1 MHTLGVIILIAA
13 ILFVVIPSRT
23 SVGEAMER
31 RTTMTKLL
39 KAIKIIAKTFAF
51 GIAIIIIFALA
62 APDTPEEAAVKA
74 TQAARQAEVDL
85 KANIRAHQVG
95 AMVGVVKSSL
105 RAPDSL
111 KVRSVIVL
119 KDGTICMSYSAQN
132 GFGGMNTETIAA
144 NTTGVVDY
152 AKNCNGK
159 SGIDETSLA
168 QTYAKWN

>member
-1 MHTLGVIILIAA
+1 
-13 ILFVVIPSRT
+13 
-23 SVGEAMER
+23 
-31 RTTMTKLL
+31 MTKLI
-39 KAIKIIAKTFAF
+39 KAIKIIAATFVGAV
-51 GIAIIIIFALA
+51 ALIIVLVLSTPDSPEVA
-62 APDTPEEAAVKA
+62 AMKA
-74 TQAARQAEVDL
+74 ERAERAEQAEQRQAEVDR
-85 KANIRAHQVG
+85 KANIRARQVG

-119 KDGTICMSYSAQN
+119 EDGTICMSYSAQN
-132 GFGGMNTETIAA
+132 GFGGMNIEAIAA
-144 NTTGVVDY
+144 NTAGVVDY

>member
-1 MHTLGVIILIAA
+1 MKKLI
-13 ILFVVIPSRT
+13 
-23 SVGEAMER
+23 
-31 RTTMTKLL
+31 
-39 KAIKIIAKTFAF
+39 KAIKIIAATFVGAV
-51 GIAIIIIFALA
+51 ALIVVLVLSTPDSPEVA
-62 APDTPEEAAVKA
+62 AMKA
-74 TQAARQAEVDL
+74 ERAEQAEQWQAEVDR
-85 KANIRAHQVG
+85 KAYIRERQVG

-111 KVRSVIVL
+111 KIRSVIVL

-132 GFGGMNTETIAA
+132 GFGGMNVETIAA

>member
-1 MHTLGVIILIAA
+1 MKKLI
-13 ILFVVIPSRT
+13 
-23 SVGEAMER
+23 
-31 RTTMTKLL
+31 
-39 KAIKIIAKTFAF
+39 KAIKIIAATFVAAVL
-51 GIAIIIIFALA
+51 AIVILVASS
-62 APDTPEEAAVKA
+62 PDTPEVAAVKA
-74 TQAARQAEVDL
+74 EQAARQAEVDR
-85 KANIRAHQVG
+85 KANIRARQVG

-105 RAPDSL
+105 RAPDSF
-111 KVRSVIVL
+111 KVRSAIVL

-132 GFGGMNTETIAA
+132 GFGGMNIETIAA

>member
-1 MHTLGVIILIAA
+1 
-13 ILFVVIPSRT
+13 
-23 SVGEAMER
+23 
-31 RTTMTKLL
+31 MTKLF

-74 TQAARQAEVDL
+74 AQAARQAEVDL
-85 KANIRAHQVG
+85 KANIRERQVG

-132 GFGGMNTETIAA
+132 GFGGMNTEKIAA

-152 AKNCNGK
+152 SKNCNGK

>member
-1 MHTLGVIILIAA
+1 MK
-13 ILFVVIPSRT
+13 
-23 SVGEAMER
+23 
-31 RTTMTKLL
+31 KLL
-39 KAIKIIAKTFAF
+39 KALKIIAVTFVAAVL
-51 GIAIIIIFALA
+51 AIVILVASS
-62 APDTPEEAAVKA
+62 PDTPEVAAVKA
-74 TQAARQAEVDL
+74 EQAARQAEVDR
-85 KANIRAHQVG
+85 KANIRARQVG

-132 GFGGMNTETIAA
+132 GFGGMNIETIAA

-152 AKNCNGK
+152 SKNCNGK